1 MKWINPDKFFDMN
14 RPKLL
19 MFGWEFPPHNSG
31 GLGVACFGLSRALS
45 RLNTEIIFVLPQKI
59 PTTAD
64 FMRVVFPEDY
74 LSEEIIRQSRLTG
87 DLMLHAYV
95 TSQEYQTQLE
105 KVSLLKGAV
114 TYASDLYGEVRRYGV
129 LARAIAKKETFDV
142 IHAHDWLSFPA
153 GIEAK
158 RVSGKPLIV
167 HVHATEFDRCGGPD
181 INRQVFEIEKEG
193 LEKADGI
200 VAISE
205 FVKNNIIR
213 NYGADPKKIRVI
225 HNGVDEED
233 YATDPGAHEGFEALK
248 AAGKKIVLFLGRIT
262 IQKGPDYFI
271 EAAKIVLNY
280 NPDVIF
286 LVAGSGDMERQMIR
300 KAAELGIG
308 DKVIFTGFLRGKE
321 WLQVFRSADLFVM
334 PSVSE
339 PFGLVALES
348 MVNGTPVLISKQS
361 GVSEVARNVLK
372 TDFWDTEEM
381 ANKILA
387 VLGSEGL
394 PAVLKKEGFSEAREI
409 SWKEAAKKCIEFY
422 NQLAQT

>member
-1 MKWINPDKFFDMN
+1 MSPIVFDMK
-14 RPKLL
+14 RPKVL
-19 MFGWEFPPHNSG
+19 MFGWEFPPYNSG
-31 GLGVACFGLSRALS
+31 GLGVACFGLSRALA
-45 RLNTEIIFVLPQKI
+45 RLKAEIIFVLPQKI
-59 PTTAD
+59 PVTVD
-64 FMRVVFPEDY
+64 FMRVVYPENY
-74 LSEEIIRQSRLTG
+74 LSEEVICQNRLAG
-87 DLMLHAYV
+87 ELLLRAYV
-95 TSQEYQTQLE
+95 TSQEYQDQLE
-105 KVSLLKGAV
+105 KASLLKGV
-114 TYASDLYGEVRRYGV
+114 VSYASDLYGEVRRYGL
-129 LARAIAKKETFDV
+129 LARAIAKAEKFDV

-181 INRQVFEIEKEG
+181 INRRVFEIEKEG
-193 LEKADGI
+193 LDAADGI

-205 FVKNNIIR
+205 FVKNNIIK

-233 YATDPGAHEGFEALK
+233 YASDPGGHEGLEALK
-248 AAGKKIVLFLGRIT
+248 KAGRKIVLFLGRIT

-300 KAAELGIG
+300 KAAELGIA
-308 DKVIFTGFLRGKE
+308 DKVIFIGFLRGKE
-321 WLQVFRSADLFVM
+321 WLQVFRAADLFVM

-348 MVNGTPVLISKQS
+348 MINGTPVLISKQS

-387 VLGSEGL
+387 VLSSEGL
-394 PAVLKKEGFSEAREI
+394 PTVLKNEGLAEARGI
-409 SWKEAAKKCIEFY
+409 SWKEAARKCLEFY

>member
-1 MKWINPDKFFDMN
+1 
-14 RPKLL
+14 

-45 RLNTEIIFVLPQKI
+45 RQNADIIFVLPQKI
-59 PTTAD
+59 PAAAD
-64 FMRVVFPEDY
+64 FMRVVFPENY
-74 LSEEIIRQSRLTG
+74 LSRKNIRKSRLAS
-87 DLMLHAYV
+87 DLLLHAYV
-95 TSQEYQTQLE
+95 TSQEYKEQLE
-105 KVSLLKGAV
+105 KVSLLKGV
-114 TYASDLYGEVRRYGV
+114 MTYAQDLYSEVRRYG
-129 LARAIAKKETFDV
+129 LMARTIAKKESFDV

-158 RVSGKPLIV
+158 KVSGKPLIV

-181 INRQVFEIEKEG
+181 INRRVFEIEKEG

-200 VAISE
+200 IAISE
-205 FVKNNIIR
+205 FVKNNIIQ

-233 YATDPGAHEGFEALK
+233 YAADPGMHEGLEAFKK
-248 AAGKKIVLFLGRIT
+248 AGQKIVLFLGRIT

-271 EAAKIVLNY
+271 EAASIVLRY
-280 NPDVIF
+280 NPKVIF

-300 KAAELGIG
+300 KAAELGIA

-321 WLQVFRSADLFVM
+321 WLQVFRAADLFVM

-394 PAVLKKEGFSEAREI
+394 PAVLKKEGYFEARTI
-409 SWKEAAKKCIEFY
+409 SWSEAAKKCLEFY
-422 NQLAQT
+422 NQLAHT

>member
-1 MKWINPDKFFDMN
+1 MKQP
-14 RPKLL
+14 RVL

-45 RLNTEIIFVLPQKI
+45 RQNARITFVLPQKI
-59 PTTAD
+59 PATAD

-74 LSEEIIRQSRLTG
+74 LNRKKRCRHCREQMASHL
-87 DLMLHAYV
+87 LLHAYI
-95 TSQEYQTQLE
+95 TSREYKKELRKE
-105 KVSLLKGAV
+105 LKRVSLLKGAV
-114 TYASDLYGEVRRYGV
+114 TYAQDLYSEVHRYGLV
-129 LARAIAKKETFDV
+129 AREIARAEDFDV
-142 IHAHDWLSFPA
+142 IHAHDWLSFLA

-158 RVSGKPLIV
+158 KVSGKPLVV
-167 HVHATEFDRCGGPD
+167 HVHATEFDRGGGNGVNQR
-181 INRQVFEIEKEG
+181 IWEIEKEG
-193 LEKADGI
+193 LDKADGI
-200 VAISE
+200 IAISE
-205 FVKNNIIR
+205 FVKNNIIK

-233 YATDPGAHEGFEALK
+233 YATDPGTHEGLEALK
-248 AAGKKIVLFLGRIT
+248 KSGQKIVLFLGRIT

-271 EAAKIVLNY
+271 EAARIVLRY
-280 NPDVIF
+280 NPKVIF

-300 KAAELGIG
+300 KAAELGIA

-321 WLQVFRSADLFVM
+321 WLQAFRAADLFVM

-348 MVNGTPVLISKQS
+348 MMNGTPVLISKQS
-361 GVSEVARNVLK
+361 GVSEVAKNVLK

-387 VLGSEGL
+387 VLGSDGL
-394 PAVLKKEGFSEAREI
+394 PAVLRNEGRAEACGI
-409 SWKEAAKKCIEFY
+409 SWKEAARKCLEFY
-422 NQLAQT
+422 NQLART